1 MVYSSYRG
9 FAPPGSRGLPGE
21 IGTRRINPDLP
32 LISTE
37 QFVSGILFVVQ
48 ALATVALIGLFAIQ
62 IYGMLFWD
70 ASGRHLPLLEIVFGV
85 YVPLMTFTFFLHRL
99 VRRKAGVATD
109 PSETVG

>member
-1 MVYSSYRG
+1 MTYTSSRG

-37 QFVSGILFVVQ
+37 QLVRGLLFFVQ
-48 ALATVALIGLFAIQ
+48 ALASVALIGLFAIQ

-85 YVPLMTFTFFLHRL
+85 YVPLMAVTFFLTRL
-99 VRRKAGVATD
+99 VQRKAGVETD
-109 PSETVG
+109 PS